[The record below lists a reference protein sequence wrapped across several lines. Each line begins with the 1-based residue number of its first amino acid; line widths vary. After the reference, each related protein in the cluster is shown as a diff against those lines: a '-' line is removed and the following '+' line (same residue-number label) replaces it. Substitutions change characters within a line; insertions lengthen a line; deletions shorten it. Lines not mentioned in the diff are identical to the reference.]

1 MLWLTSKFLVLVL
14 VARDDLQVIARVAQL
29 LRGHVQVAIAGIA
42 LEHELPLATKAPR
55 WPGLDVQKIHLI
67 FLDKQKSIFSLLFLF
82 L

>member
-42 LEHELPLATKAPR
+42 FEHELPLATQAPR
-55 WPGLDVQKIHLI
+55 WP
-67 FLDKQKSIFSLLFLF
+67 
-82 L
+82 